1 MAEKASPKH
10 PTTLLEVDDGRGRSA
25 INVEN
30 KQVAPD
36 KMLSLSEATDHHAAS
51 TDKMLWRRFFGYHK
65 LFVLVPVLV
74 TAVLTVLRGIGP
86 MCTFTAH
93 GLQDH
98 VPELAQRFTRGELNG
113 EVTLGIPTNFWWVG
127 VVDGV
132 VGSTAVATS
141 AYFYLNVM
149 AIIPVQAADKEM
161 NSLSPSQVPMRSF
174 LLAYALPIS
183 LVAFAWVAV
192 LFIIPRSPTGMT
204 SARSSF
210 GLASPVI
217 GAICCVAWSQTNRWW
232 FRRKNNGEMNAAGG
246 AAAAPRLMRT
256 RSLNATVG
264 LQFILGVVALLM
276 GGTNIYVA
284 NVVFPA
290 ALRKIEEL
298 PPAVQP
304 FLQLGL
310 ATFFFSIWLPLA
322 MEKLWGRAVLPFI
335 LPKKKHFLPDE
346 AAADQVHG
354 EDYFSTSGNIEKSI
368 AKRTTMMRIFG
379 NTLFDA
385 LRFAF
390 GRGVLSSLSPIA
402 LAVLIFKDIT
412 YHLWHFGLR
421 QRESLVLFTV
431 RISHPDPWTR
441 SRITLPSWRRLS
453 EFLFHL
459 QRFSSIS
466 RRLAVAFEDR
476 IDYRELM
483 RAAVA
488 RKQMDTQ
495 RQPQP
500 QQVHQQVG
508 GSALLGEQ
516 PGAPAPAVAS
526 DELRLHFCN
535 QRIILEHVPRDV
547 LHAFFRDSEN
557 TSHGA
562 IDVKGEGEAKK
573 GSTAMDGGSDDEK
586 HSPQQKEDATSPA
599 KQNRTVADEVD
610 NADILSASSAADGV
624 NDGPSMSNS
633 KPSADTTNVAEL
645 STGEASVAVQST
657 TSRAVTREE
666 MKVLRAFVRFY
677 RQQNFIRYQIR
688 AQTRIVVA
696 LLMLIV
702 PLISATGNIAYYAGF
717 PKEGGEFAAALRV
730 SVVLLGKDLI
740 EWYVITF
747 RIVLFDVHQLRELM
761 PGLLKA
767 LCDFCPTRE
776 WFAANEPGQLL
787 TFGVLVTVFYYGF
800 LIYNLRYNP
809 FNLGEIQRETGF
821 GDALSWDHIM
831 DFCETK

>member
-421 QRESLVLFTV
+421 QRESL
-431 RISHPDPWTR
+431 
-441 SRITLPSWRRLS
+441 
-453 EFLFHL
+453 
-459 QRFSSIS
+459 
-466 RRLAVAFEDR
+466 
-476 IDYRELM
+476 
-483 RAAVA
+483 
-488 RKQMDTQ
+488 
-495 RQPQP
+495 
-500 QQVHQQVG
+500 
-508 GSALLGEQ
+508 
-516 PGAPAPAVAS
+516 
-526 DELRLHFCN
+526 
-535 QRIILEHVPRDV
+535 
-547 LHAFFRDSEN
+547 
-557 TSHGA
+557 
-562 IDVKGEGEAKK
+562 
-573 GSTAMDGGSDDEK
+573 
-586 HSPQQKEDATSPA
+586 
-599 KQNRTVADEVD
+599 NRTVADEVD